1 MAYRQIICYNRSES
15 DFCCEVN
22 GLKTAIVAIAFDLDD
37 TLLRDDRTISD
48 ETVSVLRR
56 ASEAGIL
63 ILPASGR
70 TYCSMAG
77 FVSRIGC
84 ASRVICANGA
94 VIATP
99 DGQVLHEL
107 TIPVDTARRV
117 AQFARERGCYC
128 QTYAADCFYYN
139 QEGDYA
145 RAYAESSSLR
155 GVYVGDLAQYLT
167 APTSKLLMMAP
178 PEQVTR
184 MLAEARE
191 IFGDTVALTSS
202 KPYFLEVNPPL
213 ATKGHALTVCAE
225 EMGFPLSQC
234 VAFGDSLN
242 DVSML
247 RAAGYGVC
255 MGNGRADVR
264 QMGFAVCGT
273 NEEDGVARYL
283 QQILF
288 D

>member
-1 MAYRQIICYNRSES
+1 MKPVIR
-15 DFCCEVN
+15 
-22 GLKTAIVAIAFDLDD
+22 AIAFDLDD

-77 FVSRIGC
+77 FAKRIGC

-94 VIATP
+94 VIAQP
-99 DGQVLHEL
+99 DGTTLHEL
-107 TIPVDTARRV
+107 TIPADIARQV
-117 AQFARERGCYC
+117 ARFAKERGCYC
-128 QTYAADCFYYN
+128 QTYAGDCFYYN
-139 QEGDYA
+139 QQGDYA

-155 GVYVGDLAQYLT
+155 GVYVGDLEQHLS
-167 APTSKLLMMAP
+167 APTTKLLMMAP
-178 PEQVTR
+178 PEQSCADAGGGTSAVR
-184 MLAEARE
+184 RVRRADLLEA
-191 IFGDTVALTSS
+191 ILSG
-202 KPYFLEVNPPL
+202 VNPPL
-213 ATKGHALTVCAE
+213 ATKGHALSVCAE

-234 VAFGDSLN
+234 MAFGDSLN

-255 MGNGRADVR
+255 MGNGREDVKR
-264 QMGFAVCGT
+264 MGFAVCGT
-273 NEEDGVARYL
+273 NQEDGVARYI
-283 QQILF
+283 QRILF

>member
-1 MAYRQIICYNRSES
+1 MRE
-15 DFCCEVN
+15 
-22 GLKTAIVAIAFDLDD
+22 LKPVIRAIAFDLDD

-56 ASEAGIL
+56 ASEAGIF

-77 FVSRIGC
+77 FVARIGC

-94 VIATP
+94 VIAQP
-99 DGQVLHEL
+99 DGTTLHEL
-107 TIPVDTARRV
+107 TIPADIARQV
-117 AQFARERGCYC
+117 ARFAKERGCYC
-128 QTYAADCFYYN
+128 QTYAGDCFYYN
-139 QEGDYA
+139 QQGDYA

-155 GVYVGDLAQYLT
+155 GVYVGDLEQHLS
-167 APTSKLLMMAP
+167 APTTKLLMMAP
-178 PEQVTR
+178 PEQVVQ
-184 MLAEARE
+184 MLAEAQAQ
-191 IFGDTVALTSS
+191 FGESVALTCS

-213 ATKGHALTVCAE
+213 ATKGHALSVCAE

-234 VAFGDSLN
+234 MAFGDSLN

-247 RAAGYGVC
+247 RAAGHGVC
-255 MGNGRADVR
+255 MGNGREDVKR
-264 QMGFAVCGT
+264 MGFAVCGT
-273 NEEDGVARYL
+273 NQEDGVARYI
-283 QQILF
+283 QWILF